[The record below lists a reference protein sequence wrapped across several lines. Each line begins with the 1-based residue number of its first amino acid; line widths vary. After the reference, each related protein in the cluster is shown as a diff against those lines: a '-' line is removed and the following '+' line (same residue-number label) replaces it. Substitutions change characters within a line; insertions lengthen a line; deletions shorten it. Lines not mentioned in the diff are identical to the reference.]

1 LTSRTSRGT
10 PQIGYAVKLLLGGFS
25 VDRLER
31 RCLCL
36 AIAMSI
42 RLLSSAGNHRNVP
55 PILRFEALQMC
66 ADITNSPTYRLREIQ
81 RCLRYL
87 VMPLTVRGLFINDE
101 EPALTSWWA
110 NLYLEFYAHVFDLLL
125 LKANYIWPAMW
136 ASSTP
141 APRQIFFTNDPGN
154 TQLADDYGI
163 VVSTG
168 HY

>member
-1 LTSRTSRGT
+1 
-10 PQIGYAVKLLLGGFS
+10 
-25 VDRLER
+25 
-31 RCLCL
+31 
-36 AIAMSI
+36 
-42 RLLSSAGNHRNVP
+42 
-55 PILRFEALQMC
+55 
-66 ADITNSPTYRLREIQ
+66 
-81 RCLRYL
+81 
-87 VMPLTVRGLFINDE
+87 MPLTVRGLFINDE

-110 NLYLEFYAHVFDLLL
+110 NQHDGSHYPLYLEFYAHVFDLLL